1 MRNANLPEF
10 FGTRPN
16 SVKSQTTAS
25 MRSGHGKGEYAPRGA
40 LCVGAGQMGSND
52 LPPYAPSPSGGKPVT
67 KVQVGTGAQPAR
79 RPGTD
84 TRRAPRPC
92 ERTPARPP
100 ATRTPHTGRPTQGA
114 VFPTTPSHRHPL
126 SPTAPVVTHVTH
138 ATHANASGTS
148 SRSRSRS
155 TDYVLCSCADD
166 DGSAVVGSGDDG
178 SALGVGSSVVCVG
191 LGSPFEGSG
200 CSPPP
205 AGPPAPPVPPLPS
218 FDVALADGFARPD
231 ADASGKAEPDTD
243 FPGLGD
249 PPCAPR
255 PPGNPP
261 CPPLPAALPSGASPP
276 CRPAECDAPGLAP
289 SSPTLMQPAAAT
301 MAMTV
306 ATRRTGTYKARTGS
320 HLRRRDREVPLP
332 NSQRPQEDTRALRPD
347 GTGEA
352 TRTREADAPDRA
364 YTRTRTRRRKP
375 GRTRTRPGRGKPN
388 LTRTPAHAAAR
399 RRSRS
404 DGRSRAPPS
413 PRSPRPR
420 PPASRTSAASAPGR
434 S

>member
-16 SVKSQTTAS
+16 SVKSQATAS

-52 LPPYAPSPSGGKPVT
+52 LPPYAPSPCGGKPGT
-67 KVQVGTGAQPAR
+67 KVQVGTGRQPAR
-79 RPGTD
+79 RPGAD
-84 TRRAPRPC
+84 TQRAPRPP
-92 ERTPARPP
+92 EWTPA
-100 ATRTPHTGRPTQGA
+100 HL
-114 VFPTTPSHRHPL
+114 PTTRMPCTGHRRKRPCS
-126 SPTAPVVTHVTH
+126 SPHCPAVSRCPHRPRRH
-138 ATHANASGTS
+138 ACPARHARHARHAANTSGTGTG
-148 SRSRSRS
+148 SRSRT

-205 AGPPAPPVPPLPS
+205 PGPPAPPVPPLPS

-231 ADASGKAEPDTD
+231 ADADGEADPDAD
-243 FPGLGD
+243 SPGLGD

-255 PPGNPP
+255 PPENPP

-289 SSPTLMQPAAAT
+289 SSPTLMQPAAAA

-332 NSQRPQEDTRALRPD
+332 NSRRPQEDTRSLRPD
-347 GTGEA
+347 GAGAGEA
-352 TRTREADAPDRA
+352 TSHPES
-364 YTRTRTRRRKP
+364 
-375 GRTRTRPGRGKPN
+375 GRTRPRLHRRPSWTWN
-388 LTRTPAHAAAR
+388 AE
-399 RRSRS
+399 S
-404 DGRSRAPPS
+404 PPH
-413 PRSPRPR
+413 PHPHPPRPR
-420 PPASRTSAASAPGR
+420 NAEPHPYPSACSRSSSIPK
-434 S
+434 